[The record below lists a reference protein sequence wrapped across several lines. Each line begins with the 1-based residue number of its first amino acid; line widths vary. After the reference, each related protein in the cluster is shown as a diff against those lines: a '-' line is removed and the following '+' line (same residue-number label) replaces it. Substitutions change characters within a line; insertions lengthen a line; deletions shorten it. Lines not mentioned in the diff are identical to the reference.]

1 MRIRLHGVIS
11 VLLLALCPSIAS
23 AEPVTLIS
31 FERHVFASALV
42 YGPSGFVADYHED
55 RQLNGASSASATAA
69 FGGTAALANSQLS
82 GVTLSDD
89 FQSLRASA
97 FSTASV
103 SGSGGGSQST
113 ADVAF
118 EFEITTPRAFEFIGD
133 FSKDDLLSG
142 WQAHLR
148 PLFDNGNGG
157 EVRFLGTSNFGGP
170 NQHLRFRGSLDAGH
184 YALFVRGSAAGD
196 TVFSNN
202 PASQSQYNFTFT
214 LAPVPEP
221 TSILLVGT
229 GVLSLLARA
238 SRRRHRSRPPRDGAL
253 SPKIERI

>member
-1 MRIRLHGVIS
+1 VVGGGKEEIVRIRLQAVIGI
-11 VLLLALCPSIAS
+11 VLVALCPSLVS

-31 FERHVFASALV
+31 FDRHVFASALV

-55 RQLNGASSASATAA
+55 RQLNGANSASAKSE
-69 FGGTAALANSQLS
+69 FGGTTALASSRLS

-89 FQSLRASA
+89 FQRLTASGL
-97 FSTASV
+97 STASV

-118 EFEITTPRAFEFIGD
+118 EFEVTTPLAFEFIGD
-133 FSKDDLLSG
+133 FSKDALLSG

-148 PLFDNGNGG
+148 RLLDNGNSAG
-157 EVRFLGTSNFGGP
+157 VRFLGTSNFGGP
-170 NQHLRFRGSLDAGH
+170 DQHLRFRGSLDPGH

-202 PASQSQYNFTFT
+202 PASQSQYDFTFT
-214 LAPVPEP
+214 MAPVPEP
-221 TSILLVGT
+221 TSVLLLGT
-229 GVLSLLARA
+229 GVLGLVARA
-238 SRRRHRSRPPRDGAL
+238 RRRRCL
-253 SPKIERI
+253 NPK